1 MRSRSALEGI
11 GLALGAALEGIWC
24 GAVAAAL
31 TGSSWA
37 LLSVFAVATA
47 AAAAVIAEWTGA
59 SAGRDRAGRVA
70 AAVLVAAAIVVL
82 LAAGRA
88 WAHDYILWQVVRDVL
103 FVGLLA
109 VLGIRLGGEEPSPE
123 GAVRRAVRTF
133 VLLCAVLVFA
143 AAAGSTPGWATAA
156 VVAALLAG
164 VLLVAV
170 MRYLALT
177 DLVAEADRLPSWPWL
192 LAVTGAALC
201 VVAVA
206 ALVSQLLDIDVLRW
220 LLGALAGV
228 LAAALDAIA
237 YALAWAGAGLIR
249 ALQWL
254 LDLIHVRAPHLE
266 LEPPSG
272 TRVRVVVPPY
282 QKAAAGSSTT
292 RLVLT
297 LAAAVVAVAGS
308 LAVVVYALRR
318 LRRKA
323 APDEAVVEER
333 ETLGSLRGAAGAA
346 AAGLGRRLRRRFSG
360 LGRREARSP
369 EELIRLRY
377 AQLERRLEA
386 SGRARPPGVTVRDYL
401 VSCVATMEAPPPAAD
416 LAGLYELARYS
427 AHTVQA
433 DQAKRFEELAQAVR
447 P

>member
-11 GLALGAALEGIWC
+11 GLALGAALEGVWC
-24 GAVAAAL
+24 GAVAAVL

-37 LLSVFAVATA
+37 LLTVFAVATA

-70 AAVLVAAAIVVL
+70 AAVLVATAIVVL
-82 LAAGRA
+82 LVAGRA
-88 WAHDYILWQVVRDVL
+88 WAHDYILWQVVRDAL

-123 GAVRRAVRTF
+123 GAVRRAVRAF

-156 VVAALLAG
+156 VVVALLAG

-192 LAVTGAALC
+192 LAVTGAVLC
-201 VVAVA
+201 IVAVA

-228 LAAALDAIA
+228 LAAALDAIV

-272 TRVRVVVPPY
+272 TRVKVVVPPY
-282 QKAAAGSSTT
+282 REPAAGSSTT

-297 LAAAVVAVAGS
+297 VTAAVVAVAGS

-318 LRRKA
+318 LRRR
-323 APDEAVVEER
+323 DR
-333 ETLGSLRGAAGAA
+333 RRRGGRGRTGDARLAQGRGGIA

-360 LGRREARSP
+360 LGRREARSSG
-369 EELIRLRY
+369 ELIRLRY

-401 VSCVATMEAPPPAAD
+401 VSCTATMEAPPPAAD

-447 P
+447 S

>member
-1 MRSRSALEGI
+1 M
-11 GLALGAALEGIWC
+11 
-24 GAVAAAL
+24 
-31 TGSSWA
+31 
-37 LLSVFAVATA
+37 
-47 AAAAVIAEWTGA
+47 
-59 SAGRDRAGRVA
+59 A

-123 GAVRRAVRTF
+123 GAVRRAVRAF

-156 VVAALLAG
+156 VVAALVAG

-192 LAVTGAALC
+192 LAVTGA
-201 VVAVA
+201 VAV
-206 ALVSQLLDIDVLRW
+206 RRRRRR
-220 LLGALAGV
+220 AGRASCSTSTCCAGCSV
-228 LAAALDAIA
+228 RSPGSSPPPSTRSRTP
-237 YALAWAGAGLIR
+237 LAWAGAGLIR

-272 TRVRVVVPPY
+272 TRVKVVVPPY

-369 EELIRLRY
+369 G
-377 AQLERRLEA
+377 
-386 SGRARPPGVTVRDYL
+386 S
-401 VSCVATMEAPPPAAD
+401 
-416 LAGLYELARYS
+416 
-427 AHTVQA
+427 
-433 DQAKRFEELAQAVR
+433 
-447 P
+447 

>member
-1 MRSRSALEGI
+1 M
-11 GLALGAALEGIWC
+11 
-24 GAVAAAL
+24 
-31 TGSSWA
+31 
-37 LLSVFAVATA
+37 
-47 AAAAVIAEWTGA
+47 
-59 SAGRDRAGRVA
+59 A
-70 AAVLVAAAIVVL
+70 AAVLVATALVVL

-88 WAHDYILWQVVRDVL
+88 WAHDYILWQVVRDAL

-123 GAVRRAVRTF
+123 GAVRRAVRAF

-192 LAVTGAALC
+192 LAVTGAVLC

-254 LDLIHVRAPHLE
+254 LGLIHVRAPHLE

-272 TRVRVVVPPY
+272 TRVKVVVPPY
-282 QKAAAGSSTT
+282 REGRARVVDHEAGPDGG
-292 RLVLT
+292 RRRGGRGRI
-297 LAAAVVAVAGS
+297 AGG
-308 LAVVVYALRR
+308 RR
-318 LRRKA
+318 LRP
-323 APDEAVVEER
+323 APTAPQGHHRRGGRGRAGDAR
-333 ETLGSLRGAAGAA
+333 LAQGRGGSRRGRAGAA
-346 AAGLGRRLRRRFSG
+346 APSPVLR
-360 LGRREARSP
+360 ARSP
-369 EELIRLRY
+369 ARL
-377 AQLERRLEA
+377 A
-386 SGRARPPGVTVRDYL
+386 PPG
-401 VSCVATMEAPPPAAD
+401 S
-416 LAGLYELARYS
+416 
-427 AHTVQA
+427 
-433 DQAKRFEELAQAVR
+433 
-447 P
+447 